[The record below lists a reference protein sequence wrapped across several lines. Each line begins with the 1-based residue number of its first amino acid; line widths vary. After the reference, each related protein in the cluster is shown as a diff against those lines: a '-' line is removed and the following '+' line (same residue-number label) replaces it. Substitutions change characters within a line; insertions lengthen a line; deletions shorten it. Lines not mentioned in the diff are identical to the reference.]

1 MGSFTFPMIKSEHFS
16 EYMVETHT
24 FLTPDYFSEFSCK
37 MGACRSAC
45 CEGWPITVS
54 MQNYFRLIGMNC
66 KKSLRDRLDIG
77 LRVLDR
83 PNEDE
88 YARFEP
94 RYDGNCPIRM
104 GDGRCALHAECGEDA
119 LPEICRLYPRGIH
132 LSEDGYECSLAD
144 SCEATL
150 EIFFDRDKPIKF
162 VEREMTLAMPRLGRP
177 TVVFKTMGHEREIRM
192 RLIGIMQDRDHT
204 IPERIIGV
212 GLFLRE
218 VERAIDCGNEAAL
231 IAALNESTLLTEEGI
246 SDKRAN
252 GDNLRFGLRV
262 ARRMVDIL
270 DVRSESIRKC
280 GEAAI
285 AYFGGSEGD
294 LERYHIAK
302 ERFEKAFPRW
312 EIFFEHMLVNHIF
325 FSKFPFQDRPE
336 RLYDE
341 FLGLCGVYTVLRFLG
356 LGSAADEPRR
366 DLLIDGMAAAFRLID
381 HTEYDRYISHIL
393 KGLDCTTP
401 DKIADLL
408 CL

>member
-1 MGSFTFPMIKSEHFS
+1 
-16 EYMVETHT
+16 MVETHI
-24 FLTPDYFSEFSCK
+24 FLVPDYFSEFSCK
-37 MGACRSAC
+37 MGACRAAC

-66 KKSLRDRLDIG
+66 KKSLRERLDIG

-83 PNEDE
+83 PSVDE

-94 RYDGNCPIRM
+94 RYDGNCPLRM
-104 GDGRCALHAECGEDA
+104 ADGRCALHAESGEDA

-132 LSEDGYECSLAD
+132 LSEGGGYECSLAD

-150 EIFFDRDKPIKF
+150 EIFFDRDKPISF
-162 VEREMTLAMPRLGRP
+162 VERKMTLAMPQFGRP
-177 TVVFKTMGHEREIRM
+177 TIVFETMGHEREIRM
-192 RLIGIMQDRDHT
+192 RLIEIMQDRDRT
-204 IPERIIGV
+204 LPERIIGV

-218 VERAIDCGNEAAL
+218 LERVIDRGDKDSFVAL
-231 IAALNESTLLTEEGI
+231 LREKSLLSEMFELSDDLNEELSN
-246 SDKRAN
+246 KRVS
-252 GDNLRFGLRV
+252 GENLRFGLRV
-262 ARRMVDIL
+262 ARQTVDIL
-270 DVRSESIRKC
+270 DARSESIRKC

-285 AYFGGSEGD
+285 AYFGGSDGD
-294 LERYHIAK
+294 IDRYFAAK
-302 ERFEKAFPRW
+302 TRFEKAFPKW
-312 EIFFEHMLVNHIF
+312 EIFYEHMLVNHIF

-336 RLYDE
+336 SLYDE
-341 FLGLCGVYTVLRFLG
+341 FIGLCGVYTVLRFLG

-393 KGLDCTTP
+393 KRLDCTTP
-401 DKIADLL
+401 DKIFDLL